1 MHLTSLEHKPRG
13 EPTLSFNRTLLLCR
27 LALQDLWHDRIISFC
42 IASSLVAVIAP
53 LLLLFGLRFGI
64 VSQLQDDLANDPRNL
79 EIRMLSS
86 GSYDQGWIEQLRQRS
101 DVGFAIGQTRSLN
114 TLADLQVDSSH
125 FIENAEVIPTDL
137 ADPLLGKLE
146 IHHENEVVLT
156 QEAARRLAVN
166 VGDTLTL
173 RVSRQ
178 LEDRREWGRKILTV
192 IGILPPTYFN
202 RAALF
207 TQPSLLLMLEHF
219 RDGYAIS
226 ALGVN
231 SGQPIN
237 DKPPLYARAR
247 LYAKSIDHVAS
258 LERDLRAQR
267 IETTSRLADI
277 QNVKSIN
284 RVLGVIFNTIAATAF
299 IGCIA
304 SLIGSFI
311 ANVDRKRKHI
321 AVLRLLGFTGPAVG
335 IYVMLQGC
343 LLSLLAYGGGYSIY
357 LIASQI
363 FNRALAASQ
372 ATGQMLCKIT
382 LEHSLLAMAITV
394 VVALLVASIGAY
406 RAINIEPAQSL
417 REV

>member
-1 MHLTSLEHKPRG
+1 M
-13 EPTLSFNRTLLLCR
+13 SFNRTRLLGR
-27 LALQDLWHDRIISFC
+27 LAVQDLWHDRIISFC
-42 IASSLVAVIAP
+42 IVSSLVAVIAP

-79 EIRMLSS
+79 EIRILSS
-86 GSYDQGWIEQLRQRS
+86 GSYDQNWIDQLRKRP

-125 FIENAEVIPTDL
+125 FIENAEVIPTDIG
-137 ADPLLGKLE
+137 DPLLGDLQ
-146 IHHENEVVLT
+146 IQHENEIVLT
-156 QEAARRLAVN
+156 QEAARKLAIN

-178 LEDRREWGRKILTV
+178 LEDRREWGRKTLTV
-192 IGILPPTYFN
+192 VGILPPTYFN
-202 RAALF
+202 RAAIF

-226 ALGVN
+226 ALGVS
-231 SGQPIN
+231 SGQPLSG
-237 DKPPLYARAR
+237 KPPLYARAR

-258 LERDLRAQR
+258 LERDLRGRR

-277 QNVKSIN
+277 ENVKSIN
-284 RVLGVIFNTIAATAF
+284 RVLGIIFNTIAATAL

-321 AVLRLLGFTGPAVG
+321 AVLRLLGFTGPAVAV
-335 IYVMLQGC
+335 YVMLQGC
-343 LLSLLAYGGGYSIY
+343 LLSLLAYVGGYGIY

-363 FNRALAASQ
+363 FNRALADSQ
-372 ATGQMLCKIT
+372 TTDQMLCKIT
-382 LEHSLLAMAITV
+382 LEHSLLAMAMTV

-406 RAINIEPAQSL
+406 RAIDIEPAQSL

>member
-1 MHLTSLEHKPRG
+1 M
-13 EPTLSFNRTLLLCR
+13 
-27 LALQDLWHDRIISFC
+27 QDLWHDRIISFC
-42 IASSLVAVIAP
+42 IVSSLVAVIAP

-64 VSQLQDDLANDPRNL
+64 VSQLQNDLANDPRNL

-86 GSYDQGWIEQLRQRS
+86 GSYDQDWIERLRLRP
-101 DVGFAIGQTRSLN
+101 DVGFTIGQTRSLN
-114 TLADLQVDSSH
+114 TLADLQTDSSH
-125 FIENAEVIPTDL
+125 FIENAEVIPTDIG
-137 ADPLLGKLE
+137 DPLLGKLE
-146 IHHENEVVLT
+146 IHHDNEVVLT
-156 QEAARRLAVN
+156 QEAARKLSVK

-178 LEDRREWGRKILTV
+178 LEERREWGRKSLTV
-192 IGILPPTYFN
+192 VGILPATYFN
-202 RAALF
+202 RAAIF

-226 ALGVN
+226 ALGA
-231 SGQPIN
+231 STGQPVST
-237 DKPPLYARAR
+237 KPPLYARAR
-247 LYAKSIDHVAS
+247 LYAKSIDDVAT
-258 LERDLRAQR
+258 LERDLRTQR

-277 QNVKSIN
+277 ENVKSIN

-321 AVLRLLGFTGPAVG
+321 SVLRLLGFTGPAVG
-335 IYVMLQGC
+335 GYVMLQGC
-343 LLSLLAYGGGYSIY
+343 LLSLLAYVGGYGIY

-363 FNRALAASQ
+363 FNRALAGSQ
-372 ATGQMLCKIT
+372 ATDQLLCKIT
-382 LEHSLLAMAITV
+382 LEHSIIAMAITI
-394 VVALLVASIGAY
+394 VVALVVASIGAY

>member
-1 MHLTSLEHKPRG
+1 M
-13 EPTLSFNRTLLLCR
+13 SFNRIPLLGR

-42 IASSLVAVIAP
+42 IISSLVAVIAP

-64 VSQLQDDLANDPRNL
+64 VSQLQDDLAKDPRNL

-86 GSYDQGWIEQLRQRS
+86 GSYDQSWIEQLRERP

-114 TLADLQVDSSH
+114 TLADLQKDSSH
-125 FIENAEVIPTDL
+125 FIENAEVIPTS
-137 ADPLLGKLE
+137 AGDPLLGNLE
-146 IHHENEVVLT
+146 LRHDNDVVLT
-156 QEAARRLAVN
+156 QEAARKLAVR
-166 VGDTLTL
+166 VGDTINMRL
-173 RVSRQ
+173 SRNF
-178 LEDRREWGRKILTV
+178 EDRREWGRKNLTV
-192 IGILPPTYFN
+192 AGILPATYFN
-202 RAALF
+202 RAAIF
-207 TQPSLLLMLEHF
+207 TQPSMLLMLENF
-219 RDGYAIS
+219 RDGYTVA
-226 ALGVN
+226 ALGIL
-231 SGQPIN
+231 SGVQLG

-247 LYAKSIDHVAS
+247 LYAKDIDQVAS

-267 IETTSRLADI
+267 IETASRLADI
-277 QNVKSIN
+277 ENVKSIN
-284 RVLGVIFNTIAATAF
+284 RVLGVIFNTIAATAL

-335 IYVMLQGC
+335 LYVMLQGC
-343 LLSLLAYGGGYSIY
+343 LLSLMAYVGGYSIY

-363 FNRALAASQ
+363 FNRALAGSS

-382 LEHSLLAMAITV
+382 LEHSVLAMALTA

-406 RAINIEPAQSL
+406 RAISIEPAQSL

>member
-1 MHLTSLEHKPRG
+1 M
-13 EPTLSFNRTLLLCR
+13 SFNRTLLLCR

>member
-1 MHLTSLEHKPRG
+1 M
-13 EPTLSFNRTLLLCR
+13 SFNRTLLLGR
-27 LALQDLWHDRIISFC
+27 LAMQDLWHDRIISFC
-42 IASSLVAVIAP
+42 IVSSLVAVIAP

-64 VSQLQDDLANDPRNL
+64 VNQLQNDLANDPRNL

-86 GSYDQGWIEQLRQRS
+86 GSYDQVWIDQLRQRP

-114 TLADLQVDSSH
+114 TLADLQADSSH
-125 FIENAEVIPTDL
+125 FIENAEVIPTGNG
-137 ADPLLGKLE
+137 DPLLGKLV
-146 IHHENEVVLT
+146 IRHDNEVVLT
-156 QEAARRLAVN
+156 QEAARKLAVN
-166 VGDTLTL
+166 VGDTFTL

-178 LEDRREWGRKILTV
+178 LDERQEWGRKTLTV
-192 IGILPPTYFN
+192 AGILPATYFN
-202 RAALF
+202 RVAIF
-207 TQPSLLLMLEHF
+207 THTSLLLMLEHF
-219 RDGYAIS
+219 RDGYSIPD
-226 ALGVN
+226 LGVI
-231 SGQPIN
+231 SGQPVS
-237 DKPPLYARAR
+237 DKPTRYARAR
-247 LYAKSIDHVAS
+247 LYAKSIDNVAS

-277 QNVKSIN
+277 ENVKSIN
-284 RVLGVIFNTIAATAF
+284 RVLGVIFNTIAATAL

-335 IYVMLQGC
+335 VYVILQGC
-343 LLSLLAYGGGYSIY
+343 LLSLLAYVGGYSIY

-363 FNRALAASQ
+363 FNRALAGTQ
-372 ATGQMLCKIT
+372 TTGQMLCKIT
-382 LEHSLLAMAITV
+382 AEHSLLAMAFTV

-406 RAINIEPAQSL
+406 RAISIEPAQSL

>member
-1 MHLTSLEHKPRG
+1 M
-13 EPTLSFNRTLLLCR
+13 SFNRTLLLGR
-27 LALQDLWHDRIISFC
+27 LAVQDLWHDRIISFC
-42 IASSLVAVIAP
+42 IVSSLVAVIAP

-79 EIRMLSS
+79 EIRILSS
-86 GSYDQGWIEQLRQRS
+86 GSYDQDWIDQLRKRP

-125 FIENAEVIPTDL
+125 FIENAEVIPTDIG
-137 ADPLLGKLE
+137 DPLLGELQIQHEDE
-146 IHHENEVVLT
+146 IVLT
-156 QEAARRLAVN
+156 QEAARKLAIN

-178 LEDRREWGRKILTV
+178 LEERREWGRKTLTV
-192 IGILPPTYFN
+192 VGILPPTYFN
-202 RAALF
+202 RAAIF

-226 ALGVN
+226 AFGVS
-231 SGQPIN
+231 SGQPLSA
-237 DKPPLYARAR
+237 KPALYARAR

-258 LERDLRAQR
+258 LERDLRGQR

-277 QNVKSIN
+277 ENVKSIN
-284 RVLGVIFNTIAATAF
+284 RVLGVIFNTIAATAL

-321 AVLRLLGFTGPAVG
+321 AVLRLLGFTGPTVAV
-335 IYVMLQGC
+335 YVMLQGC
-343 LLSLLAYGGGYSIY
+343 LLSLLAYAGGYSIY

-363 FNRALAASQ
+363 FNRALADSQ
-372 ATGQMLCKIT
+372 TTGQMLCKIT
-382 LEHSLLAMAITV
+382 LEHSLLAMAMTV

-406 RAINIEPAQSL
+406 RAIDIEPAQSL
-417 REV
+417 REM

>member
-13 EPTLSFNRTLLLCR
+13 GPTLSFNRTLLLCR

-156 QEAARRLAVN
+156 QEAARKLAVN

-382 LEHSLLAMAITV
+382 LEHSLLAMAITA